1 MRTTESR
8 AMTLTDVPMLRR
20 YQGRGVIL
28 DAEFHMTHD
37 PAAGPTSYLSSLLFN
52 RGIYSYLA
60 RTNGDEVIGQ
70 FRFKGDD
77 VNAHLLYAGP
87 DYEDVSE
94 DAWLALMDVLAREAG
109 KLGAHALTAAIDV
122 DSPLFEIMR
131 RTRFACYM
139 RQRVWQHAPLQA
151 QPTLPLTEESSS
163 DQIGIMALMCHTI
176 PTLQQSVA
184 IPTNEGQGLVYRV
197 QQQVEA
203 YIAVTE
209 GRHGVYLLPFIHL
222 DVVPQARDILTS
234 AIAMIPA
241 AARVPVYVGV
251 RSYQSW
257 LDRVIEEMGFTPV
270 AEQAVMVR
278 QIAAGVR
285 HVAFTR
291 GKLNGKLEPAHR
303 VTPPYWS
310 SARPHDED

>member
-1 MRTTESR
+1 MRKTESR

-28 DAEFHMTHD
+28 DTELHMTHD
-37 PAAGPTSYLSSLLFN
+37 LSAGPTSYLSSLLFN

-60 RTNGDEVIGQ
+60 RTGSDEVIGQ
-70 FRFKGDD
+70 FRFKGED
-77 VNAHLLYAGP
+77 VNAHLLYVGP
-87 DYEDVSE
+87 NYDDVSE
-94 DAWLALMDVLAREAG
+94 TAWLALMDVLAREAG
-109 KLGAHALTAAIDV
+109 RLGAHALTATIDV
-122 DSPLFEIMR
+122 NSPLFEIMR

-139 RQRVWQHAPLQA
+139 RQRIWQHAPMQA
-151 QPTLPLTEESSS
+151 EAVLPLTEETSS

-184 IPTNEGQGLVYRV
+184 IPAGEGQGLVYRV

-203 YIAVTE
+203 YVVFTE
-209 GRHGVYLLPFIHL
+209 GHHGVYLLPFIHL
-222 DVVPQARDILTS
+222 DVVPQAQAILRS
-234 AIAMIPA
+234 AVALIPA
-241 AARVPVYVGV
+241 AARVPIYVGV
-251 RSYQSW
+251 RSYQGW
-257 LDRVIEEMGFTPV
+257 LDRVLEEMGFNPV

-291 GKLNGKLEPAHR
+291 GKINSKLEPAHR

-310 SARPHDED
+310 SARPNDED